1 MQSLRLSLQAPF
13 RVGFRLYHRIHRL
26 LLAVV
31 KITWSEHIPQGPIGL
46 FTTSGLN
53 TQQGVEQKK
62 ATKRHH
68 ATQKCREQH

>member
-13 RVGFRLYHRIHRL
+13 RVGFRLYRTASIDFRW
-26 LLAVV
+26 V

-53 TQQGVEQKK
+53 TQQGVGQKK

-68 ATQKCREQH
+68 ATQKCKEQH